1 MHHSFERKFREGP
14 ELLPKTT
21 TVMPE
26 LLPKTTTVMPAL
38 LRE

>member
-1 MHHSFERKFREGP
+1 MHHSFERKFRQGP

>member
-26 LLPKTTTVMPAL
+26 LLPKTTMVMPAL